1 MAASIPWSE
10 ILLCLWTL
18 LIGLIAYLL
27 GLRAQ
32 GPPKQTAGFYDYT
45 AKVSRAGK
53 TAIEKAGQQEY
64 DDPWSAA
71 LRGDGEKENTV

>member
-1 MAASIPWSE
+1 MAASIPWNE

-18 LIGLIAYLL
+18 VVG
-27 GLRAQ
+27 
-32 GPPKQTAGFYDYT
+32 AGCFLAGCRRSSSVPTVGHYDYT
-45 AKVSRAGK
+45 ARVSKAGK